1 MLEELPSVF
10 IVGPMGAGKTTIGRL
25 LAKQLG
31 REFVDSD
38 WYVESQTGADIAW
51 IFAKEGEAGFRARE
65 TRAIDELTQYKQIIL
80 ATGGGAVMSAENRAF
95 LHQRGIVVY
104 LNAPVDVQM
113 VRTAKDKSRP
123 LLQQPNPRKILQ
135 ELYKKR
141 DPLYRQ
147 VAHIIMPTGHTYP
160 RNMVN
165 QLLQQLQRFSVVKIE
180 QALDTDMDTE
190 LEQDT
195 DSYSSPEL
203 IKPDSELNS
212 AATVDDGIDAPKSI
226 KSSTVDTDTDTDTG
240 LELTTDNDCLVP
252 SASVA
257 DRNEL

>member
-10 IVGPMGAGKTTIGRL
+10 LVGPMGAGKTTIGRL

-65 TRAIDELTQYKQIIL
+65 TRAIDELTQRKQIVL
-80 ATGGGAVMSAENRAF
+80 ATGGGAVMSADNRRF

-113 VRTAKDKSRP
+113 ARTAKDKSRP
-123 LLQQPNPRKILQ
+123 LLQQPNPRQILQ
-135 ELYKKR
+135 NLYSTR
-141 DPLYRQ
+141 DPLYRE

-160 RNMVN
+160 RHMVS
-165 QLLQQLQRFSVVKIE
+165 QLLRHLESFWALKSTKPSSATSECIE
-180 QALDTDMDTE
+180 SDT
-190 LEQDT
+190 
-195 DSYSSPEL
+195 
-203 IKPDSELNS
+203 KPS
-212 AATVDDGIDAPKSI
+212 
-226 KSSTVDTDTDTDTG
+226 
-240 LELTTDNDCLVP
+240 
-252 SASVA
+252 
-257 DRNEL
+257 